1 MALFLLRRLRTG
13 YVEHDSAIIRAG
25 SEQEAREIA
34 EKKLQSPNGV
44 WLKPET
50 TCDEIKEFG
59 PHGVVLSSFVAG

>member
-13 YVEHDSAIIRAG
+13 YDEHDSAIIRAG
-25 SEQEAREIA
+25 SEQDARQIA

-44 WLKPET
+44 WLQPET
-50 TCDEIKEFG
+50 TCDEITQGG

>member
-13 YVEHDSAIIRAG
+13 YNEHDSAIIRAG

-34 EKKLQSPNGV
+34 EKKLHSPDGV

-50 TCDEIKEFG
+50 TCDEILNSG
-59 PHGVVLSSFVAG
+59 PHGVVLSSFVVG